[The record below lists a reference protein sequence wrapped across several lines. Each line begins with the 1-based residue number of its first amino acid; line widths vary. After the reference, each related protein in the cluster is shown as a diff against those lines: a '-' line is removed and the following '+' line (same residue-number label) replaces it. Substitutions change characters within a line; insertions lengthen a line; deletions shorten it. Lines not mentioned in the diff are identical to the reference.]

1 MTMDR
6 SSLEQQKR
14 LVHKFIDLSWNQAR
28 LQLANYLLAK
38 DFVYQVSLHDHPLD
52 YAQMVELVQNIRAAM
67 DDFSITVET
76 MLAEG
81 NQVVSQS
88 TFSGTIR
95 RPLFGF
101 APSDKLVAL
110 TAVTFWQLK
119 RGVIQSAH
127 TIIDTADLHHQYQ
140 RIQAVS

>member
-1 MTMDR
+1 MTTDR

-14 LVHKFIDLSWNQAR
+14 LVHKFIDLSWNQGR
-28 LQLANYLLAK
+28 LQLAHYLLAK
-38 DFVYQVSLHDHPLD
+38 DFVYQVSLHDHSLD
-52 YAQMVELVQNIRAAM
+52 YGQMVELVQQIRAAM
-67 DDFSITVET
+67 DDFSITVES

-101 APSDKLVAL
+101 PPSDKVVAL

-119 RGVIQSAH
+119 RGVIHSAH
-127 TIIDTADLHHQYQ
+127 TIVDTADLHHQYQ
-140 RIQAVS
+140 RILAVS